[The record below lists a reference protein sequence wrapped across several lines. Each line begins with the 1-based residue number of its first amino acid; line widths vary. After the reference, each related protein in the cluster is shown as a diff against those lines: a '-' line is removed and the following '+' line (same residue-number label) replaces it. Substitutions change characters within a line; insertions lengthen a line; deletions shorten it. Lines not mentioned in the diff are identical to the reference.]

1 MFMKFDKLLTSGR
14 DMFDQASNVHGLS
27 KEARNQLEFEQFKA
41 TSRLVPSLLLGNIFL
56 ASVNYVAVANG
67 PFMGI
72 KTLLYIILC
81 AVCLLGMG
89 IWRQMSRLEFKSGRR
104 PRDIARRQMPF
115 VVVALILGLLW
126 SLIPPSLVLIQ
137 SPQQLVMA
145 SASIAGIFCVA
156 GFALGAMPMMAAAFL
171 SPIVLSSFAVLAGS
185 GTSLAL
191 LMAFALMLYV
201 VFIIATSI
209 SQTRSMVRMVVSGH
223 QLAKQQKT
231 ISLLLK
237 DFEKHSSDWLWETD
251 EATLIVRPSDRFAD
265 ASSRSKALLAQTKLK
280 DLFADHEGPQHPSV
294 DVLVGSMDRQ
304 ASFNDLQVPVKLNGE
319 THWWAMTGTPDFDE
333 SGVFCGYHGVG
344 SDVTMQKRSDERI
357 SFLAHNDAL
366 TGLINRAHFTEVL
379 HQNVTRLERYGAQ
392 FALMFLDLDHF
403 KAVNDTFGHP
413 MGDKLLVE
421 VANKLRSIVPAGSY
435 AARLGGDEFAVLIP
449 KSVSIEDMEG
459 LAQQV
464 LNSIIEPFEFD
475 GEKMTVGVSIGMAIA
490 PRHGTRPD
498 QLLRNVDL
506 ALYRAKEG
514 GRNAYRVFE
523 SGMDSQARERRALE
537 FDLKFALE
545 NKELELFYQP
555 LMGTVENSPVGFE
568 ALLRWNHPIR
578 GRISPAEFVPIAENT
593 GLIKSIGEW
602 VIREACR
609 TAASWPR
616 ELTVA
621 VNLSAPQFDKDRIVD
636 VVTSALAE
644 TGLAP
649 HRLELEITES
659 LLIDRPDD
667 VLATLMRLKD
677 IGVSIAMD
685 DFGTGY
691 SSLSYLLKFPF
702 DKIKIDKSFISAI
715 DGDKAACDVL
725 RTIGSLGKTLG
736 IRITAEGVETE
747 EQVNFLR
754 AIACDQLQGFFF
766 AKPLQAA
773 DVAPFLLASTAK
785 RLADQELTHQELI
798 HSADSA
804 KAA

>member
-1 MFMKFDKLLTSGR
+1 MKFDRLMISGKN
-14 DMFDQASNVHGLS
+14 MFDQAANLGGLS
-27 KEARNQLEFEQFKA
+27 TEVRSQLEFEQLKA

-67 PFMGI
+67 PYLGP
-72 KTLLYIILC
+72 KTILYVMLC
-81 AVCLLGMG
+81 TICLVGMAV
-89 IWRQMSRLEFKSGRR
+89 WRKMVRSDTADMLDRRKGRNSS
-104 PRDIARRQMPF
+104 RRQMPF
-115 VVVALILGLLW
+115 VFVSMILGMLW
-126 SLIPPSLVLIQ
+126 AAIPPILAFIE
-137 SPQQLVMA
+137 SPQQLIMV
-145 SASIAGIFCVA
+145 SASIAGIFCVG
-156 GFALGAMPMMAAAFL
+156 GFALAPMPMMATAFL
-171 SPIVLSSFAVLAGS
+171 LPIMLSSFTALLASGS
-185 GTSLAL
+185 SQAL

-201 VFIIATSI
+201 VFIIATAI
-209 SQTRSMVRMVVSGH
+209 SQTRSMVRVVVSGH
-223 QLAKQQKT
+223 EVEKQQKT
-231 ISLLLK
+231 ISLLLR
-237 DFEKHSSDWLWETD
+237 DFEKHASDWLWETSPD
-251 EATLIVRPSDRFAD
+251 GQFLRPSERFCEV
-265 ASSRSKALLAQTKLK
+265 SSRSKSRLMEMNIKGIFTVDESA
-280 DLFADHEGPQHPSV
+280 PHPSV
-294 DVLVGSMDRQ
+294 DVLLGSMDRQ
-304 ASFNDLQVPVKLNGE
+304 VSFNDLQVPIRLKGE
-319 THWWAMTGTPDFDE
+319 VHWWSMTGTPYFDDAGNF
-333 SGVFCGYHGVG
+333 SGYHGVG
-344 SDVTMQKRSDERI
+344 SDITLQKKSDERI

-366 TGLINRAHFTEVL
+366 TSLLNRAHFTELL

-421 VANKLRSIVPAGSY
+421 VASRLRAIVPHGAF
-435 AARLGGDEFAVLIP
+435 AARLGGDEFAILIP
-449 KSVSIEDMEG
+449 KSVSVEDMES

-464 LNSIIEPFEFD
+464 LKSISESFEFD
-475 GEKMTVGVSIGMAIA
+475 GEKMSVGVSIGMAIA

-514 GRNAYRVFE
+514 GRNSYKVFE
-523 SGMDSQARERRALE
+523 AGMDSQARERRALE

-545 NKELELFYQP
+545 NRELELFYQP
-555 LMGTVENSPVGFE
+555 LMGTEENAAVGFE

-609 TAASWPR
+609 KAASWPSH
-616 ELTVA
+616 LTVA

-659 LLIDRPDD
+659 LLIERPDE
-667 VLATLMRLKD
+667 VLATLMRLKE

-715 DGDKAACDVL
+715 DEDKAARDVL

-736 IRITAEGVETE
+736 IRITAEGVETQ

-754 AIACDQLQGFFF
+754 AIACDQLQGYFF
-766 AKPLQAA
+766 AKPLRA
-773 DVAPFLLASTAK
+773 DDIAGFLLSRTVEMMETGTSVSHLGQI
-785 RLADQELTHQELI
+785 R
-798 HSADSA
+798 
-804 KAA
+804 AA

>member
-1 MFMKFDKLLTSGR
+1 MKFDQLVSTGKS
-14 DMFDQASNVHGLS
+14 MFDQAANLRGLS
-27 KEARNQLEFEQFKA
+27 KDVRGQLEFEQFKA
-41 TSRLVPSLLLGNIFL
+41 TSRLVPSMLLGNIFL
-56 ASVNYVAVANG
+56 ASVNYVTVANG
-67 PFMGI
+67 SYLAV
-72 KTLLYIILC
+72 KTVLYVILC
-81 AVCLLGMG
+81 AVCILGMAT
-89 IWRQMSRLEFKSGRR
+89 WRQMTRIEMPEGRR
-104 PRDIARRQMPF
+104 VRDISRRQLPF
-115 VVVALILGLLW
+115 VIVSLALGLIW
-126 SLIPPSLVLIQ
+126 AVIPPMLAFIH
-137 SPQQLVMA
+137 SPQQLIMV
-145 SASIAGIFCVA
+145 SATIAGIFCVG
-156 GFALGAMPMMAAAFL
+156 GFALVPMPMMAVAFL
-171 SPIVLSSFAVLAGS
+171 SPIVLSSFAALLAT
-185 GTSLAL
+185 GTSQAI
-191 LMAFALMLYV
+191 LMAFSLILYV
-201 VFIIATSI
+201 LFIIGAAV
-209 SQTRSMVRMVVSGH
+209 SQTKSMVRVVMAGH
-223 QLAKQQKT
+223 EVAQQQKT
-231 ISLLLK
+231 ISLLLR
-237 DFEKHSSDWLWETD
+237 DFEKHSSDWLWET
-251 EATLIVRPSDRFAD
+251 AAAGQFLRPSERF
-265 ASSRSKALLAQTKLK
+265 SEVSTLSKPQLVARTLK
-280 DLFADHEGPQHPSV
+280 DLFFSGESAQHPSV
-294 DVLVGSMDRQ
+294 EVLIGSMDRQ
-304 ASFNDLQVPVKLNGE
+304 VSFNDLQVPVKLNGE
-319 THWWAMTGTPDFDE
+319 THWWSMTGTPNFDE
-333 SGVFCGYHGVG
+333 SGAFTGYHGVG
-344 SDVTMQKRSDERI
+344 SDITLQKKSDERI

-366 TGLINRAHFTEVL
+366 TGLLNRAHFTEVL

-421 VANKLRSIVPAGSY
+421 VASRLRAIVPAGSF
-435 AARLGGDEFAVLIP
+435 AARLGGDEFAILIP
-449 KSVSIEDMEG
+449 KSVTVDDIEA
-459 LAQQV
+459 LAGQV
-464 LNSIIEPFEFD
+464 LKSIVEPFEFD
-475 GEKMTVGVSIGMAIA
+475 GEKMSVGVSIGMAIA

-506 ALYRAKEG
+506 ALYRAKES
-514 GRNAYRVFE
+514 GRNAYKVFE

-555 LMGTVENSPVGFE
+555 LMGTEENKPVGFE

-609 TAASWPR
+609 TAASWPS
-616 ELTVA
+616 ELTIA

-659 LLIDRPDD
+659 LLIERPDE
-667 VLATLMRLKD
+667 VLATLMRLKE

-715 DGDKAACDVL
+715 DEDKAACDVL

-736 IRITAEGVETE
+736 IRITAEGVETQ

-773 DVAPFLLASTAK
+773 DVPGFLLSRTAISLES
-785 RLADQELTHQELI
+785 RVGNLRSDT
-798 HSADSA
+798 A

>member
-1 MFMKFDKLLTSGR
+1 MKFNQLVSSGKS
-14 DMFDQASNVHGLS
+14 MFDQAANLGGLS
-27 KEARNQLEFEQFKA
+27 TEVRGQLEFEQLKA

-56 ASVNYVAVANG
+56 ASVNYVAVADGPHLGPKTFLYVMLCTICLVGMAVWHKMVRAGTPNG
-67 PFMGI
+67 RKGKSAP
-72 KTLLYIILC
+72 
-81 AVCLLGMG
+81 
-89 IWRQMSRLEFKSGRR
+89 RQ
-104 PRDIARRQMPF
+104 QMPF
-115 VVVALILGLLW
+115 VFVALMLGLLW
-126 SLIPPSLVLIQ
+126 AAIPPILAYIQ
-137 SPQQLVMA
+137 SPQQLIMV
-145 SASIAGIFCVA
+145 SASIAAIFCVG
-156 GFALGAMPMMAAAFL
+156 GFALAPMPMMAAAFL
-171 SPIVLSSFAVLAGS
+171 LPIMLSSFATLVASGS
-185 GTSLAL
+185 SQAL
-191 LMAFALMLYV
+191 LMAFALVLYV
-201 VFIIATSI
+201 IFIIATAF
-209 SQTRSMVRMVVSGH
+209 SQTRSMVRVVVSGH
-223 QLAKQQKT
+223 EVEKQQKT
-231 ISLLLK
+231 ISLLLR
-237 DFEKHSSDWLWETD
+237 DFEKHSSDWLWETAAD
-251 EATLIVRPSDRFAD
+251 GHFLRPSERFCEVSA
-265 ASSRSKALLAQTKLK
+265 RSKPLLLQADIKALFTAEG
-280 DLFADHEGPQHPSV
+280 ADHHPSV
-294 DVLVGSMDRQ
+294 DVLFGSMDRQ
-304 ASFNDLQVPVKLNGE
+304 ASFNDLQVPIKFNGDL
-319 THWWAMTGTPDFDE
+319 HWWSMTGTPNFDE
-333 SGVFCGYHGVG
+333 AGAFTGYHGVG
-344 SDVTMQKRSDERI
+344 SDITLQKKSDERI

-366 TGLINRAHFTEVL
+366 TGLFNRAHFTELL

-421 VANKLRSIVPAGSY
+421 VAARLRAIVPHGAF
-435 AARLGGDEFAVLIP
+435 AARLGGDEFAILIP
-449 KSVSIEDMEG
+449 KSVTVDDMEA

-464 LNSIIEPFEFD
+464 LKSIVEPFEFD
-475 GEKMTVGVSIGMAIA
+475 GEKMSVGVSIGMAIA

-514 GRNAYRVFE
+514 GRNAYKVFE

-537 FDLKFALE
+537 FDLKFALD

-555 LMGTVENSPVGFE
+555 LMGTEENNAVGFE

-609 TAASWPR
+609 RAATWPSH
-616 ELTVA
+616 LTVA

-636 VVTSALAE
+636 VVISALAQ

-649 HRLELEITES
+649 HRLEVEITES
-659 LLIDRPDD
+659 LLIERPDE
-667 VLATLMRLKD
+667 VLATLMRLKE

-715 DGDKAACDVL
+715 DEDKAARDVL

-736 IRITAEGVETE
+736 IRITAEGVETQ

-766 AKPLQAA
+766 AKPLRGDDIPA
-773 DVAPFLLASTAK
+773 FLLSRTA
-785 RLADQELTHQELI
+785 ELMEEDARSSQIEQV
-798 HSADSA
+798 

>member
-1 MFMKFDKLLTSGR
+1 MKFDRLLKLGKSL
-14 DMFDQASNVHGLS
+14 FDQAADLRGLS
-27 KEARNQLEFEQFKA
+27 HEVRSQLEFEQFKA

-56 ASVNYVAVANG
+56 ASVNYVAIGTG
-67 PFMGI
+67 PYLAT
-72 KTLLYIILC
+72 KTVMYVLLCVICLVGM
-81 AVCLLGMG
+81 AV
-89 IWRQMSRLEFKSGRR
+89 WRQMSRSEMQEGRR
-104 PRDIARRQMPF
+104 SLDVSRRQKPF
-115 VVVALILGLLW
+115 VFVSLILGMLW
-126 SLIPPSLVLIQ
+126 ACVPPFLAMID
-137 SPQQLVMA
+137 SPQQLIMVAA
-145 SASIAGIFCVA
+145 SLAGVFCVG
-156 GFALGAMPMMAAAFL
+156 GFALAPMPLMAIAFL
-171 SPIVLSSFAVLAGS
+171 SPIVLSSSTVL
-185 GTSLAL
+185 LATVSSQGL
-191 LMAFALMLYV
+191 LMAFALVLYV
-201 VFIIATSI
+201 VFIIGIAI
-209 SQTRSMVRMVVSGH
+209 SQTRSMVRIVIAGH
-223 QLAKQQKT
+223 ELAKQQKT
-231 ISLLLK
+231 ISLLLR

-251 EATLIVRPSDRFAD
+251 TSGKFVRPSERFAD
-265 ASSRSKALLAQTKLK
+265 VASLSRSRLMEMSLA
-280 DLFADHEGPQHPSV
+280 DIFAGGEAMQHPSIEV
-294 DVLVGSMDRQ
+294 MLGSMQRQ
-304 ASFNDLQVPVKLNGE
+304 VNFNDLQVPVLVKGE
-319 THWWAMTGTPDFDE
+319 PHWWSMAGTPNFDE
-333 SGVFCGYHGVG
+333 SGAFIGYHGVG
-344 SDVTMQKRSDERI
+344 SDVTLQKKSDERI

-366 TGLINRAHFTEVL
+366 TGLLNRAHFTEVL

-413 MGDKLLVE
+413 MGDKLLVD
-421 VANKLRSIVPAGSY
+421 VANRLRAIVPAGSF
-435 AARLGGDEFAVLIP
+435 AARLGGDEFAILIP
-449 KSVSIEDMEG
+449 KAVTIDDMED
-459 LAQQV
+459 LAGRV
-464 LNSIIEPFEFD
+464 LKTVVEPFEFD
-475 GEKMTVGVSIGMAIA
+475 GEKMSVGVSIGIVIA

-506 ALYRAKEG
+506 ALYRAKES
-514 GRNAYRVFE
+514 GRNGFKVFE

-555 LMGTVENSPVGFE
+555 LMGTEEHNPVGFE

-609 TAASWPR
+609 TAASWPAQ
-616 ELTVA
+616 LTIA

-644 TGLAP
+644 TSLAP

-659 LLIDRPDD
+659 LLIERPDE
-667 VLATLMRLKD
+667 VLATLMRLKE

-702 DKIKIDKSFISAI
+702 DKIKIDRSFISAI
-715 DGDKAACDVL
+715 NQDKAACDVL

-736 IRITAEGVETE
+736 IRITAEGVETQ

-766 AKPLQAA
+766 AKPLQSQ
-773 DVAPFLLASTAK
+773 DVPPFLLASTAK
-785 RLADQELTHQELI
+785 MLVRTESSEFER
-798 HSADSA
+798 SAQ
-804 KAA
+804 AA

>member
-1 MFMKFDKLLTSGR
+1 MKFDQLMTSGKT
-14 DMFDQASNVHGLS
+14 MFDQAANLGGLS
-27 KEARNQLEFEQFKA
+27 TEVRSQLEFEQLKA

-56 ASVNYVAVANG
+56 ASVNYVAVSNG
-67 PFMGI
+67 PYLAS
-72 KTLLYIILC
+72 KTLLYVMLC
-81 AVCLLGMG
+81 SICLIGMAV
-89 IWRQMSRLEFKSGRR
+89 WRKMARSDLSDWRKNKNS
-104 PRDIARRQMPF
+104 ARRQLPF
-115 VVVALILGLLW
+115 VFVAMILGMLW
-126 SLIPPSLVLIQ
+126 AAIPPILAYID
-137 SPQQLVMA
+137 SPQQLIMV
-145 SASIAGIFCVA
+145 SASIAGIFCVG
-156 GFALGAMPMMAAAFL
+156 GFALAPMPMMAAAFL
-171 SPIVLSSFAVLAGS
+171 LPIMISSFSTLLASGS
-185 GTSLAL
+185 SQAL
-191 LMAFALMLYV
+191 LMAFALVLYV
-201 VFIIATSI
+201 IFIIATAI
-209 SQTRSMVRMVVSGH
+209 SQTRSMVRVVVSGH
-223 QLAKQQKT
+223 ELEKQQKT
-231 ISLLLK
+231 ISLLLR
-237 DFEKHSSDWLWETD
+237 DFEKHSSDWLWETAPD
-251 EATLIVRPSDRFAD
+251 GQFLRPSERFCEV
-265 ASSRSKALLAQTKLK
+265 SSRSKSRILELDIKS
-280 DLFADHEGPQHPSV
+280 LFTHDDSAAHPSV
-294 DVLVGSMDRQ
+294 DVMLGSMDRQ
-304 ASFNDLQVPVKLNGE
+304 VSFNDLQVPIKLKGDL
-319 THWWAMTGTPDFDE
+319 HWWSMTGTPNFDE
-333 SGVFCGYHGVG
+333 NGNFSGYHGVG
-344 SDVTMQKRSDERI
+344 SDITLQKKSDERI

-366 TGLINRAHFTEVL
+366 TSLLNRAHFTELL

-421 VANKLRSIVPAGSY
+421 VAARLRSIVPQGAF
-435 AARLGGDEFAVLIP
+435 AARLGGDEFAILIP

-459 LAQQV
+459 LAHQV
-464 LNSIIEPFEFD
+464 LKAIVEPFEFD
-475 GEKMTVGVSIGMAIA
+475 GEKMSVGVSIGMAIA

-514 GRNAYRVFE
+514 GRNSYKVFE
-523 SGMDSQARERRALE
+523 AGMDSQARERRALE

-545 NKELELFYQP
+545 NRELELFYQP
-555 LMGTVENSPVGFE
+555 LMGTEENAAVGFE

-609 TAASWPR
+609 KAASWPSH
-616 ELTVA
+616 LTVA

-659 LLIDRPDD
+659 LLIDRPDE
-667 VLATLMRLKD
+667 VLGTLMRLKE

-715 DGDKAACDVL
+715 DEDKAARDVL

-736 IRITAEGVETE
+736 IRITAEGVETQ

-754 AIACDQLQGFFF
+754 AIACDQLQGYFF
-766 AKPLQAA
+766 AKPLRA
-773 DVAPFLLASTAK
+773 DDIPAFLLSRTADMLDAGASINH
-785 RLADQELTHQELI
+785 LGQF
-798 HSADSA
+798 

>member
-1 MFMKFDKLLTSGR
+1 MKIDHLMASGR
-14 DMFDQASNVHGLS
+14 SMFDQAANLGGLS
-27 KEARNQLEFEQFKA
+27 PEARGQLEYEQLKA

-67 PFMGI
+67 PYLGP
-72 KTLLYIILC
+72 KTFLYVILC
-81 AVCLLGMG
+81 LVCLLGMAV
-89 IWRQMSRLEFKSGRR
+89 WRRM
-104 PRDIARRQMPF
+104 ARTEAQDVRKVKYAPHRQLPF
-115 VVVALILGLLW
+115 VAVALVLGLLW
-126 SLIPPSLVLIQ
+126 AAIPPMLAFID
-137 SPQQLVMA
+137 SPQQLIMV
-145 SASIAGIFCVA
+145 SASIAGIFCVG
-156 GFALGAMPMMAAAFL
+156 GFALAPMPMMAAAFL
-171 SPIVLSSFAVLAGS
+171 SPIVLSSFSALMVSGS
-185 GTSLAL
+185 SQAL
-191 LMAFALMLYV
+191 LMAFALVLYV
-201 VFIIATSI
+201 IFIIATAV
-209 SQTRSMVRMVVSGH
+209 SQTRSMVRVVISG
-223 QLAKQQKT
+223 AEVEKQQKT
-231 ISLLLK
+231 ISLLLR
-237 DFEKHSSDWLWETD
+237 DFEKHSSDWLWET
-251 EATLIVRPSDRFAD
+251 AVTGMFLRPSERFCEASARSMARLAD
-265 ASSRSKALLAQTKLK
+265 TDIKGIFTAEDSL
-280 DLFADHEGPQHPSV
+280 PHPSV
-294 DVLVGSMDRQ
+294 DVLFGSMDRQ
-304 ASFNDLQVPVKLNGE
+304 VSFNDLQVPVKLNGE
-319 THWWAMTGTPDFDE
+319 IHWWSMTGTPNFDDAGAF
-333 SGVFCGYHGVG
+333 SGYHGVG
-344 SDVTMQKRSDERI
+344 SDITLQKKSDERI

-366 TGLINRAHFTEVL
+366 TGLLNRAHFTELL

-421 VANKLRSIVPAGSY
+421 VSSRLRAIVPQGSF
-435 AARLGGDEFAVLIP
+435 AARLGGDEFAILIP
-449 KSVSIEDMEG
+449 KSVTVDDMEQ
-459 LAQQV
+459 LAQLV
-464 LNSIIEPFEFD
+464 LKSIIEPFEFD

-506 ALYRAKEG
+506 ALYRAKES
-514 GRNAYRVFE
+514 GRNAYKVFE

-555 LMGTVENSPVGFE
+555 LMGTEENNPMGFE

-602 VIREACR
+602 VIRQACR
-609 TAASWPR
+609 TAASWPSQ
-616 ELTVA
+616 LTIA

-659 LLIDRPDD
+659 LLIERPDE
-667 VLATLMRLKD
+667 VLATLMRLKE

-715 DGDKAACDVL
+715 DEDKAACDVL

-736 IRITAEGVETE
+736 IRITAEGVETQ

-766 AKPLQAA
+766 AKPLQAD
-773 DVAPFLLASTAK
+773 DVPGFLLSHTAK
-785 RLADQELTHQELI
+785 MLGLENGHAQNETAR
-798 HSADSA
+798 
-804 KAA
+804 AA